1 MNRPCAS
8 AWRQQCLP
16 GAPPAEEDSR
26 EAQTLEKKR
35 PLEEEEQ
42 EIGRGRCKK
51 ERKFAEEVETQ
62 EELPRTRTE
71 TWTQFWGK

>member
-1 MNRPCAS
+1 M
-8 AWRQQCLP
+8 
-16 GAPPAEEDSR
+16 
-26 EAQTLEKKR
+26 EKKR
-35 PLEEEEQ
+35 PLEEEGEEGE

-71 TWTQFWGK
+71 TWTERETQFRGK

>member
-35 PLEEEEQ
+35 PLEEEGDRKGVARELLSDIRLSQ
-42 EIGRGRCKK
+42 ATLDLRSFQGGR
-51 ERKFAEEVETQ
+51 
-62 EELPRTRTE
+62 
-71 TWTQFWGK
+71 